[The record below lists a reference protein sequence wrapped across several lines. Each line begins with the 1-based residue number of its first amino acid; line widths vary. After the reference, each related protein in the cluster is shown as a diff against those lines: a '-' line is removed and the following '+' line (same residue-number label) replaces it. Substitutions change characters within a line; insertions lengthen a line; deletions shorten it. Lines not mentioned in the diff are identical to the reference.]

1 MEGDSSGMK
10 LKLSKTEDLKKMKIA
25 DLDKYIAEVKKQ
37 QYEFT
42 HAVATNKEKQTHQSK
57 MLKKAIAR
65 ANTLKSIASAQAQ
78 GKEQ

>member
-1 MEGDSSGMK
+1 MK
-10 LKLSKTEDLKKMKIA
+10 LKLTKLDELKKMKIA

-57 MLKKAIAR
+57 LLKKAIAR
-65 ANTLKSIASAQAQ
+65 ANTLKSIANAQVE

>member
-1 MEGDSSGMK
+1 MK
-10 LKLSKTEDLKKMKIA
+10 LKLTKLDELKKMKTA
-25 DLDKYIAEVKKQ
+25 DLDKYISEVKKQ

-57 MLKKAIAR
+57 LLKKAIAR
-65 ANTLKSIASAQAQ
+65 ANTLKSIVNAQVE

>member
-1 MEGDSSGMK
+1 MK
-10 LKLSKTEDLKKMKIA
+10 LKLTKLDELKKMKPS
-25 DLDKYIAEVKKQ
+25 DLDKYIVEVKKQ

-57 MLKKAIAR
+57 LLKKAIAR
-65 ANTLKSIASAQAQ
+65 ANTLKSIANAQVE

>member
-1 MEGDSSGMK
+1 MK
-10 LKLSKTEDLKKMKIA
+10 LKLTKLDELKKMKTA
-25 DLDKYIAEVKKQ
+25 DLDKYIAEIKKQ

-57 MLKKAIAR
+57 LLKKAIAR
-65 ANTLKSIASAQAQ
+65 ANTLKSIANAQVE

>member
-1 MEGDSSGMK
+1 MK
-10 LKLSKTEDLKKMKIA
+10 LKLTKLDELKKMKST

-37 QYEFT
+37 QYEYT

-57 MLKKAIAR
+57 LLKKAIAR
-65 ANTLKSIASAQAQ
+65 ANTLKSIASAQVE

>member
-1 MEGDSSGMK
+1 MK
-10 LKLSKTEDLKKMKIA
+10 LKLTKLDELKKMKTA

-57 MLKKAIAR
+57 LLKKAIAR
-65 ANTLKSIASAQAQ
+65 ANTLKSIANAQEE